1 MDFITPFHTIWDNVQ
16 VFTVDKDNPAAEKTY
31 ICGYAQEFAS
41 WVDQWICSNQEL
53 NLIQL
58 NQLKVILLDKYLEWR
73 SFVPKI
79 HQEHVGGRG
88 HHCIYHIFIR
98 ACEHLKVEEL
108 RMQKPMLFI
117 PPPPQPRFDHQGPM
131 LFLGEIDE

>member
-16 VFTVDKDNPAAEKTY
+16 VFTVDEENLTAEKTN

-41 WVDQWICSNQEL
+41 WIDQWICSDQEL

-73 SFVPKI
+73 SFVKKS
-79 HQEHVGGRG
+79 HQEHVGVRG
-88 HHCIYHIFIR
+88 HQCIYHIFIR
-98 ACEHLKVEEL
+98 ACEYLKVEEL
-108 RMQKPMLFI
+108 RMHKPMLFI
-117 PPPPQPRFDHQGPM
+117 PPPPPPRYEPQGPM
-131 LFLGEIDE
+131 LFLGEVDE